1 MKKLRDTIPKL
12 CNVRKA
18 ENYAIFSEN
27 YVMWGNYCELVE
39 AAAVG
44 RHSGLAG

>member
-1 MKKLRDTIPKL
+1 MKKLRDIIPKL
-12 CNVRKA
+12 CNNVRKA
-18 ENYAIFSEN
+18 ENYAIFFEN

-39 AAAVG
+39 ATVG